1 MARIT
6 SYSLD
11 QTITVSDKVVGTDA
25 ATGTVRNYTIG
36 ELSGFINTANLGNY
50 DFDTTQTPDASTDNF
65 VLTYDNSTGKIS
77 LEVAAAQA
85 AFNLVDDTT
94 PQLGGTLDANG
105 QIIDMGSNTITDT
118 KVGQWDT
125 AYGWGDHSTQGYIT
139 SETSHADVVVDG
151 DFTSQG
157 IMLRGAS
164 SGTYSILTDNSTNWN
179 TAYGW
184 GDHSTQ
190 GYVTS
195 SGVTSVTGTAPVVSS
210 GGATPAISMAA
221 ATTSVNGYLTS
232 TDWTTF
238 NSKLSDVSDDT
249 TPTLGGELDANSN
262 KIINVTDPTAAQDA
276 ATKAYV
282 DAAAAGGTPG
292 GSDTQVQF
300 NDGGSFGGDAGLTYN
315 KTTDVLT
322 IAQHVEGD
330 LNGAVLQKVYN
341 NTASTLAKGAV
352 VYLPGGNS
360 GDNPYAALARANS
373 SSTMPALGIVK
384 EDITA
389 TAVGEVVVSGELT
402 GLGSLLTSFTT
413 GDDLYVSTS
422 VAGQIQNTK
431 PTGEANLL
439 QKIGKVIK
447 GGTGGALTV
456 LGAFRANA
464 TPNLDSAKMFLGS
477 SSNEAASVA
486 MSGDVTI
493 DNTGATTVGTI
504 NSVAVATV
512 TAGAALGATAQQ
524 PPSEGAFVNGDK
536 TKLDG
541 IEALADVTDAT
552 NVTAAGALMDSE
564 VTNLAQVKA
573 FDSADYATAAQG
585 TTADAALPKSG
596 GAMTG
601 AITGNQEITGRRP
614 IVSDTNTTINLTLGT
629 HEGVFLYSDN
639 ASAVTVNVPTNASQ
653 AFPVG
658 TEIDIIQA
666 GAGTVGLVPASG
678 VNLNGANTSIPITA
692 QWGAITIKQI
702 VADNWIVVGK
712 I

>member
-125 AYGWGDHSTQGYIT
+125 AYGWGDNSTQGYIT

>member
-125 AYGWGDHSTQGYIT
+125 AYGWGDHSTQGDIT